1 MCLNFYVFTV
11 LWKCSELLCT
21 CPSELW
27 TWIIVFFFETVNYCL
42 LLLSAIYV
50 WEKQPS
56 LMCWRAGSI
65 LSHWIWFGGM
75 DGGGKLRCDLLKAS
89 HWIPVQSC
97 CGSDLVISVRLSL
110 NDHSR
115 DSIMFSSRLVK
126 ASHNTSLICAI
137 RIGALRYY
145 LTCT

>member
-1 MCLNFYVFTV
+1 MCLNFCVFTV

-89 HWIPVQSC
+89 HWIPVHADGRGECRLCPGLKKKSTRWIVALSSYLLILSNR
-97 CGSDLVISVRLSL
+97 GPTKLKRFISW
-110 NDHSR
+110 
-115 DSIMFSSRLVK
+115 FSTKLC
-126 ASHNTSLICAI
+126 N
-137 RIGALRYY
+137 
-145 LTCT
+145 